1 MPFLRY
7 HTTTNS
13 TTQSAISD
21 DILTVEGKEIDTK
34 TINTNTENTLHQL
47 DKISSSN
54 DISNRNEDN
63 SPNKKDPYN
72 SGPSISG
79 LVIVM
84 K

>member
-7 HTTTNS
+7 HTTTNF

-21 DILTVEGKEIDTK
+21 DILTVEGKEIDNKTK
-34 TINTNTENTLHQL
+34 NTLYQL

-54 DISNRNEDN
+54 DISNINEDN
-63 SPNKKDPYN
+63 SPNKKDPHN

>member
-1 MPFLRY
+1 MRY
-7 HTTTNS
+7 HTTTNF

-21 DILTVEGKEIDTK
+21 DILTVEGKEIDNKTK
-34 TINTNTENTLHQL
+34 NTLYQL

-54 DISNRNEDN
+54 DISNINEDN
-63 SPNKKDPYN
+63 SPNKKDPHN

>member
-21 DILTVEGKEIDTK
+21 DILTVEGKEIDNKTK
-34 TINTNTENTLHQL
+34 NTLYQL
-47 DKISSSN
+47 DKIFSSN
-54 DISNRNEDN
+54 DISNINEDN
-63 SPNKKDPYN
+63 SPNKKDPHN